1 MATPAH
7 FGRILIVDD
16 ETSIREMLLDRLRL
30 AGYDCG
36 QAASAAAALE
46 EFQQHPADLV
56 ITDLRMPGG
65 SGLELLTALRQRRS
79 GAAVILATAES
90 DIRVAIDAMK
100 QGAADY
106 LLKPFQ
112 FDLVLAA
119 IHRALEKSRLER
131 EIENYRQHLEQM
143 VAERTEQ
150 LQKAMRHIED
160 TYDATLQALGAA
172 LDLRATEVAGHSLRV
187 SLFTEEMAR
196 RMGIEGEALRNV
208 IRGAYLHDI
217 GKLGIPDA
225 ILLKA
230 GSLTPQER
238 AVMESHVRIGY
249 EMVQR
254 IEFLAIAAEIVHNHQ
269 ERFDG
274 RGYPRGISGD
284 AIPLPARI
292 FSVADA
298 FDAMTSDRPY
308 RAALAFSVA
317 QAEIVRESGRQFDP
331 KVVQVFAAVPESR
344 WHDLRRQ
351 AARETAAPAAAP
363 RLAPQPAAAPAAAAA
378 RA

>member
-1 MATPAH
+1 MTAPSH
-7 FGRILIVDD
+7 LGRILVVDD
-16 ETSIREMLLDRLRL
+16 ESPIRDMLAERLRL
-30 AGYDCG
+30 AGYDCR
-36 QAASAAAALE
+36 QAANAAAALE
-46 EFQQHPADLV
+46 QFQQHPADLV

-65 SGLELLTALRQRRS
+65 SGMDLLAALQQRRS
-79 GAAVILATAES
+79 GAAVVLATAES
-90 DIRVAIDAMK
+90 DIQVAIDAMK

-112 FDLVLAA
+112 FDFVLAA
-119 IHRALEKSRLER
+119 VHRALEKTRLER
-131 EIENYRQHLEQM
+131 EVENYRQHLEQM
-143 VAERTEQ
+143 VAERTVQ
-150 LQKAMRHIED
+150 LQQAMRHIED

-187 SLFTEEMAR
+187 SLYTEEMAR
-196 RMGIEGEALRNV
+196 RMGIAGEALRNV

-217 GKLGIPDA
+217 GKLAIPDA

-269 ERFDG
+269 EHFDG
-274 RGYPRGISGD
+274 RGYPRAIRGE

-308 RAALAFSVA
+308 RAALAFAVA
-317 QAEIVRESGRQFDP
+317 KAEIVRESGRQFDP
-331 KVVQVFAAVPESR
+331 KVVQVFTAVPESR
-344 WHDLRRQ
+344 WDDLRQQ
-351 AARETAAPAAAP
+351 AAAATAAAGTAP
-363 RLAPQPAAAPAAAAA
+363 RLAPQPAAVPAAAA